1 MLIVTSAAPT
11 SALSSA
17 VLFTGTLHVGD
28 EIREINRV
36 TVAGQTVEKL
46 QTILVSGGSDT
57 GEWRQ

>member
-1 MLIVTSAAPT
+1 MFFS
-11 SALSSA
+11 
-17 VLFTGTLHVGD
+17 GTLHVGD

-46 QTILVSGGSDT
+46 QTILVSGASDT